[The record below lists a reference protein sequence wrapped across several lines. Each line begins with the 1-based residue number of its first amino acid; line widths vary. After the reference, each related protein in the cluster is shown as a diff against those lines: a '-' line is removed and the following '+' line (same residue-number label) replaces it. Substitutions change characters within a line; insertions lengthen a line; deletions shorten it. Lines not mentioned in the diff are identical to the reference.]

1 VTIVLEILGTT
12 KIRHLII
19 LASLLSFSLLA
30 NVVGATSAGV
40 KSGDW
45 IRYDINVSYG
55 GQTVTGSI
63 KISIQQ
69 VQGAQVN
76 GTYEVS
82 VQGYS
87 VMQPLQ
93 FSLDVST
100 GIGSYTSGFIIPANL
115 TVGQAIPGEAA
126 TVQNIVD
133 WNGRKAILAN
143 TTSPYGGFAGQVYW
157 DQQTGLFLES
167 KGSAVGTT
175 FAITAVETNLW
186 SSGLFGLGGLTWV
199 IIIIVILVIAM
210 FAVALVLR
218 KKKTQPI
225 MPHPQTVPP
234 PPPPPQ
240 HDSIASM
247 ANQYEAGDGM
257 RKPAFANVADTCV
270 KRLEH
275 CSRSFQVFVCFFM
288 NLLPESYHLL
298 SEYSARTVSSPPLS
312 VNEHALGSELR
323 LGLVPV
329 LP

>member
-1 VTIVLEILGTT
+1 MLEILGTT

-199 IIIIVILVIAM
+199 IVIIVILVVVM
-210 FAVALVLR
+210 FAVVLVLR
-218 KKKTQPI
+218 KRKTQPI
-225 MPHPQTVPP
+225 APPPQPVPP

-257 RKPAFANVADTCV
+257 RKPASPILQTLVSNV
-270 KRLEH
+270 
-275 CSRSFQVFVCFFM
+275 
-288 NLLPESYHLL
+288 
-298 SEYSARTVSSPPLS
+298 
-312 VNEHALGSELR
+312 
-323 LGLVPV
+323 
-329 LP
+329 